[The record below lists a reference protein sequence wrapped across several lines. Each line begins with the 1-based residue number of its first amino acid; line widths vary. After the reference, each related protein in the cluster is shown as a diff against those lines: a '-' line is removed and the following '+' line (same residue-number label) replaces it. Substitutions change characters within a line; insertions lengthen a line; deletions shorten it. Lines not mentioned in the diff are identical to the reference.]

1 MQTNGEGFSL
11 RAAMLGIAAFVI
23 ATLAILFAVEYIG
36 VERIQNA
43 VMQTGPLAPLAYI
56 ALKAATYV
64 FAPLS
69 AGPIQLSSGVLFG
82 LWAGTFYSLLGEV
95 IGGTISF
102 TIARRLGRPVAQ
114 RFVGAEGMA
123 RVDRFYTQLGGW
135 PALLYARL
143 FLFSVYDFISY
154 AAGFGKTITTAQY
167 VLISATAGFVPT
179 FLFVAVGSSLAENR
193 SLLIPVYLVIGALS
207 FVPLAVR
214 WYRRRHQPHRPTP
227 SPSGEGESRAGETGA
242 GPGEED
248 GR

>member
-11 RAAMLGIAAFVI
+11 RAAVLGIAAFVI
-23 ATLAILFAVEYIG
+23 ATLAILFAVESIG

-43 VMQTGPLAPLAYI
+43 VMQTGPLAPLAYT

-82 LWAGTFYSLLGEV
+82 LWPGTFYSLLGEV

-102 TIARRLGRPVAQ
+102 MIARRLGRPVVR
-114 RFVGAEGMA
+114 RFVGTEGMA
-123 RVDRFYTQLGGW
+123 RVDRFYEQVGGW
-135 PALLYARL
+135 RALLYARL

-154 AAGFGKTITTAQY
+154 AAGFGQTITLGQY
-167 VLISATAGFVPT
+167 ILVSAIAGFVPT

-193 SLLIPVYLVIGALS
+193 SLLIPIYLLIGALS

-214 WYRRRHQPHRPTP
+214 WYRRKTRPTTP
-227 SPSGEGESRAGETGA
+227 SSDGEGASGGGDA
-242 GPGEED
+242 
-248 GR
+248 